1 MNKFLKAAAATTIAL
16 SLFGC
21 GASTEEKDDKT
32 LTIGATSAPHAIILE
47 EAAKLME
54 EEGYTLE
61 IKEFSDYPQINPST
75 SDGSLDANYFQHQ
88 PYLTSYNADEG
99 FKEGD
104 EGYLVSAGAIHYEPL
119 GAYSKTIEKISLDT
133 VKDGDQIVVPNDAT
147 NEARALLLLQD
158 LGLIKLNDEATLD
171 KATVKDIVENP
182 KNLEIVEISAE
193 QTAYKLDDVAIAVVN
208 GNYALT
214 AEIDE
219 FLRANESSD
228 SEAAQTYQN
237 VIAVREE
244 DKDDEAVKELVKVLK
259 SDEIK
264 AFIEKEFG
272 VAVVPA
278 E

>member
-21 GASTEEKDDKT
+21 GAPEEKDDKT
-32 LTIGATSAPHAIILE
+32 LTIGATSSPHAIILE

-99 FKEGD
+99 FEEGD
-104 EGYLVSAGAIHYEPL
+104 EGYLVSVGAIHYEPL
-119 GAYSKTIEKISLDT
+119 GAYSETIEKISLDT

-158 LGLIKLNDEATLD
+158 LGLIELNESATLD

-182 KNLEIVEISAE
+182 KNLEIVEIDAA
-193 QTAYKLDDVAIAVVN
+193 QTAYKLKDVAIAVVN

-219 FLRANESSD
+219 FLRAVESSD
-228 SEAAQTYQN
+228 SQAAQTYQN

-244 DKDDEAVKELVKVLK
+244 NKDNEAVKKLVEVLK

-264 AFIEKEFG
+264 DFISEEFG

-278 E
+278 K

>member
-1 MNKFLKAAAATTIAL
+1 MNKLLKAAAAATIAL

-21 GASTEEKDDKT
+21 GAPEEKDEKT
-32 LTIGATSAPHAIILE
+32 ITIGATSSPHAIILE
-47 EAAKLME
+47 EAAKLMK

-104 EGYLVSAGAIHYEPL
+104 EGYLVSVGAIHYEPL
-119 GAYSKTIEKISLDT
+119 GAYSETIEEISLDT
-133 VKDGDQIVVPNDAT
+133 VNDGDQIVVPNDAT

-158 LGLIKLNDEATLD
+158 LGLIELNESATLD
-171 KATVKDIVENP
+171 KATVKDIVKNP
-182 KNLEIVEISAE
+182 KNLEIVEIDAA
-193 QTAYKLDDVAIAVVN
+193 QTAYKLKDVAIAVVN

-219 FLRANESSD
+219 FLRAVESSD
-228 SEAAQTYQN
+228 SQAAQTYQN

-244 DKDDEAVKELVKVLK
+244 NKDNEAVKKLVEILK
-259 SDEIK
+259 SDAIK
-264 AFIEKEFG
+264 EFIEKEFG

-278 E
+278 K